1 MQHVIS
7 HLPVYAW
14 PQNPSA
20 FSSEE
25 MEGRMESAW
34 IRGKAGL
41 FLFLRVWKNKPGKRN
56 VSLCRQGIGC
66 RLCWAR

>member
-7 HLPVYAW
+7 CRTIYAR

-25 MEGRMESAW
+25 MEGRMECAW
-34 IRGKAGL
+34 VRRERRSL
-41 FLFLRVWKNKPGKRN
+41 F
-56 VSLCRQGIGC
+56 VSKGVEE
-66 RLCWAR
+66 

>member
-1 MQHVIS
+1 MQCVIS

-34 IRGKAGL
+34 VRGKAGL
-41 FLFLRVWKNKPGKRN
+41 FLFLRVWKNKPGK
-56 VSLCRQGIGC
+56 
-66 RLCWAR
+66 